1 MPYSTNAELPP
12 AVRKAYRD
20 RCQSVFRG
28 AFNAEME
35 RHGDEGRAMAVGHVA
50 AKKCMGSTM
59 APVKATVLDDDS
71 FRLLAIPFGGPIP
84 QKGAP
89 RGVDLDGEWFSERTD
104 IKPAW
109 FDTRIV
115 DWHHGNDPLM
125 GRTALGKAIDL
136 GPFGGAGDEP
146 DEDGWWVTVWM
157 KHGERR
163 VDLVRRLAERGAQLY
178 GSSESV
184 AGLVQ
189 KARDGEILAWP
200 YVRQTLSTSPQNT
213 YSVLRPLKATLDDY
227 LAEGLLPGAA
237 FWADTERAM
246 RDLGASLR
254 DPSLRRAIDGAKAGR
269 VLSSVNESALRD
281 TLDALDAALGRLKE
295 VVARQTPNKQEKP
308 T

>member
-1 MPYSTNAELPP
+1 MTTTREL
-12 AVRKAYRD
+12 
-20 RCQSVFRG
+20 
-28 AFNAEME
+28 
-35 RHGDEGRAMAVGHVA
+35 
-50 AKKCMGSTM
+50 
-59 APVKATVLDDDS
+59 KATVLDDDS

-89 RGVDLDGEWFSERTD
+89 RGADLDGEWFSERTD

-109 FDTRIV
+109 FASRIV
-115 DWHHGNDPLM
+115 DWHHGHDPRM
-125 GRTALGKAIDL
+125 GRAELGKAVDL

-163 VDLVRRLAERGAQLY
+163 VDLVRRLASRGAQLY

-184 AGLVQ
+184 AGLVE
-189 KARDGEILAWP
+189 KGSGGEILTWP

-213 YSVLRPLKATLDDY
+213 YSVLRPLKATLDEY
-227 LAEGLLPGAA
+227 LAEGLLPSAA

-246 RDLGASLR
+246 RDLGSSLR

-269 VLSSVNESALRD
+269 VLSGVNESALRD
-281 TLDALDAALGRLKE
+281 ALDALDAALGRLKE
-295 VVARQTPNKQEKP
+295 VVARQTPTTKEE
-308 T
+308 